1 MNFRFL
7 RLHASFAWR
16 VDARNQIWCE
26 SDEPFWSYYV
36 FKPISGF
43 VGRHLG
49 FWKVTFLTP
58 PVLLGGV
65 ETKLHVKFGENRTNG
80 SKVIKVFVKFKM
92 AAGGHL
98 VFQISWFPVTR
109 SLRMWSWCCMSN
121 LVKIGLM
128 VQKLS
133 TFFFPIGNA
142 LRVPQNWGFWGF

>member
-1 MNFRFL
+1 MPETKFGANRMNR
-7 RLHASFAWR
+7 SE
-16 VDARNQIWCE
+16 VI
-26 SDEPFWSYYV
+26 
-36 FKPISGF
+36 
-43 VGRHLG
+43 
-49 FWKVTFLTP
+49 TFLSLF
-58 PVLLGGV
+58 PVSSAAILDFEKCHFWPLQFLGGA

-109 SLRMWSWCCMSN
+109 SLRMWSWCCKSN

-142 LRVPQNWGFWGF
+142 LRVPQNWGFWGFWGWKLKILFF